1 MSAETAKKSFG
12 DIAKEYWGYTKNG
25 VKHFI
30 KKDNQIWL
38 SFLLPALI
46 MLISYFAFGVY
57 PIGKQSV
64 LSLDLNGQYIYYY
77 DHMYDVLYGGESI
90 FYSWSR
96 NLSGEWMGIIGYYLG
111 SPFNFIVWLFPRS
124 SILDGMLTMMCVKV
138 GAIGLCN
145 SIYFSRAK
153 NFKKLTTIVFSVCYA
168 LCAYTI
174 VQTMN
179 PMWLDGVMILPIIC
193 LGIERFVDQ
202 GRFRLLVFA
211 WVYAFVT
218 CFYIGYMLAIF
229 SIIYFLLYMVI
240 TKNQEAREKFFSKSF
255 KILGLGIV
263 AIMISAFMLIPVYE
277 SLSYGKLEFS
287 TPDYSLKENFP
298 LIELFDKIIPNS
310 YDTVRMTGLPFLYC
324 GIITILL
331 LPAYFFH
338 GKIRRSE
345 RISYAAVMLIL
356 VLCMYIRPV
365 DMIWHGGQMP
375 NWLPYR
381 YSFMLS
387 FLMTVCAASAFDRLR
402 EISTKCIGITAA
414 AWFGIMVYQESMDN
428 FVEDLN
434 NGRDTLNNFTTIIP
448 AVIILFTIT
457 TVVVQMRH
465 KLNYDL
471 RKNRTKI
478 YSFII
483 LGVVAF
489 EAGYNTIGQIYTQ
502 HKDITYSNNPSYM
515 EVIPPIRDKVNE
527 IKAEDDG
534 FYRIEKLFFRT
545 VNDPLATNM
554 YGLSHSSSTLNA
566 KPIALLKSLGFTAK
580 SHYTRY
586 SGATLIT
593 TSLFG
598 VKYELTT
605 QNNETA
611 DVRNGLPITVTK
623 NEYALPICYLGEN
636 AITELK
642 LTQYNPFTAQTELL
656 NTLIGKNY
664 DFYTRITDYSFNP
677 VNITQSSTTD
687 DHRVY
692 RQKDTNT
699 AASLTYNMVAPKSGK
714 LYMYLPSTYERA
726 ISITVNG
733 QSKGK
738 YFEGDNNY
746 MKLLGEFNEG
756 DHVDVVLKLERDVL
770 YFREAEFAVI
780 DEEAVKTAL
789 NELKEINKDT
799 VCTRPNATTV
809 RTEMNCEKDMTFFT
823 TVPVEKG
830 WSVYVDGVKTDY
842 VETVDALISVP
853 LTAGKHTVEMKFTT
867 AGYPAAVIISIAGI
881 MIFVGLI
888 VLWLKKNPED
898 RKRRKEHIAHICS
911 GEAYK
916 ELKAID
922 KADCEERKRINE
934 TDEIPDDEKELWELE
949 EEAAKK
955 SEKADSSTDGKDNRN
970 KHPDRRKSS
979 DSKNCSDKEKQSK
992 DNEQNS
998 KTASDDNSSGSSDKT
1013 APSDSKEKDSE
1024 V

>member
-1 MSAETAKKSFG
+1 MSAESVKKSFG
-12 DIAKEYWGYTKNG
+12 DIVKEYWGYTRNG
-25 VKHFI
+25 IKHFV

-38 SFLLPALI
+38 SFLLTGLI

-57 PIGKQSV
+57 PIGNQSV

-138 GAIGLCN
+138 GAIALCM
-145 SIYFSRAK
+145 SIYLSRAK
-153 NFKKLTTIVFSVCYA
+153 SFKKLTVIVFSICYA
-168 LCAYTI
+168 LCSYTI

-229 SIIYFLLYMVI
+229 SVIYFFLYMVI
-240 TKNQEAREKFFSKSF
+240 TKTQEAREQFFKKAF
-255 KILGLGIV
+255 MILGLGV
-263 AIMISAFMLIPVYE
+263 VSIMISAFMLIPVYE
-277 SLSYGKLEFS
+277 SLSYGKFAFS

-298 LIELFDKIIPNS
+298 LIELLDKILPNS
-310 YDTVRMTGLPFLYC
+310 YDTVRMSGLPFLYC
-324 GIITILL
+324 GVITVLL

-345 RISYAAVMLIL
+345 RISYAAVMLLL

-365 DMIWHGGQMP
+365 DMLWHGGQMP

-381 YSFMLS
+381 YSFILS

-402 EISTKCIGITAA
+402 EINTKCIGITAA

-434 NGRDTLNNFTTIIP
+434 NGRDTLNNFTTILP
-448 AVIILFTIT
+448 AMIILFTVAA
-457 TVVVQMRH
+457 VVVQMRH
-465 KLNYDL
+465 RFNYEL

-478 YSFII
+478 YSFIL

-489 EAGYNTIGQIYTQ
+489 ETGYNTIGQIYTQ

-527 IKAEDDG
+527 IKEEDDG

-545 VNDPLATNM
+545 VNDPLAANM
-554 YGLSHSSSTLNA
+554 YGLSHSSSTLNS
-566 KPIALLKSLGFTAK
+566 KPIDLLKRLGFTAK

-593 TSLFG
+593 SSLFG

-605 QNNETA
+605 ANNDTK
-611 DVRNGLPITVTK
+611 DLRNGLPITATK
-623 NEYALPICYLGEN
+623 NDFALPICYLGES
-636 AITELK
+636 AVSELH

-656 NTLIGKNY
+656 NTLIGKDY
-664 DFYTRITDYSFNP
+664 QYYTRITDYEFNP
-677 VNITQSSTTD
+677 VNVTQSSTTD
-687 DHRVY
+687 DHRIY
-692 RQKDTNT
+692 RQIDTKIN
-699 AASLTYNMVAPKSGK
+699 ASLTYNIKAPKAGK

-726 ISITVNG
+726 INITVNG
-733 QSKGK
+733 ESKGK

-756 DHVDVVLKLERDVL
+756 QRVDVVLTLERDVL

-780 DEEAVKTAL
+780 DEEAVRTGL
-789 NELKEINKDT
+789 NELKAINSDT
-799 VCTRPNATTV
+799 VCTQPNATTV
-809 RTEMNCEKDMTFFT
+809 KTEVSCEKDMTFFT
-823 TVPVEKG
+823 TIPVEKG
-830 WSVYVDGVKTDY
+830 WTVYVDGVKTEWN
-842 VETVDALISVP
+842 ETVDSLISVP

-867 AGYPAAVIISIAGI
+867 AGYPAAVIISAAGVI
-881 MIFVGLI
+881 IFVGLVI
-888 VLWLKKNPED
+888 LWLKRNPED

-916 ELKAID
+916 ELKALD
-922 KADCEERKRINE
+922 KADVEERKRRNE
-934 TDEIPDDEKELWELE
+934 SDKTPDDEKEEWELD
-949 EEAAKK
+949 K
-955 SEKADSSTDGKDNRN
+955 SD
-970 KHPDRRKSS
+970 
-979 DSKNCSDKEKQSK
+979 
-992 DNEQNS
+992 
-998 KTASDDNSSGSSDKT
+998 
-1013 APSDSKEKDSE
+1013 DSE